1 MNGDITRSTVRPKRH
16 FIGVRSQQGRGQLD
30 ADWNEQADITGHRD
44 RAGTED
50 VIGPRGGPWTGD
62 GFQVGMMVVPR
73 RLDAVAV
80 PAAGQGFVVGDG
92 ATILASGDGGATWSR
107 RQAPAGVT
115 AALRAVAFP
124 AAGRG
129 FVVGDDA
136 TILATG
142 DGGATWTSRA
152 APEELGVSAGRL
164 YVGGVLCEN
173 ERPVAVA
180 GQPDLPGATLPGSGT
195 HLFYL
200 DVWQRHLTAV
210 ERPELREVALAVPTP
225 PPAPRPSGR

>member
-1 MNGDITRSTVRPKRH
+1 MNGDITRSTFRPKRH
-16 FIGVRSQQGRGQLD
+16 FSGVRSQQGRVQLD

-50 VIGPRGGPWTGD
+50 VIGPLGGPWTGD

-80 PAAGQGFVVGDG
+80 PAAGQ
-92 ATILASGDGGATWSR
+92 
-107 RQAPAGVT
+107 
-115 AALRAVAFP
+115 
-124 AAGRG
+124 G